1 MKNPLIDKQ
10 LDCIDLFAQLGTW
23 QNRFQYLIEIGET
36 LPEMPEHLKTSGT
49 RIQGCI
55 SRTYFYPRVQDGIV
69 RIQGWSN
76 AVIPA
81 GLIALI
87 REVFDGCTVE
97 DLRLLPAI
105 TIHTECGLMDHLT
118 GNRAVALVEMIERVR
133 GL

>member
-36 LPEMPEHLKTSGT
+36 LPEMPGHLKTSGT

-55 SRTYFYPRVQDGIV
+55 SQTYFYPRVQDGIV

-87 REVFDGCTVE
+87 REVFDGCMVE

-105 TIHTECGLMDHLT
+105 AFHTECGLMDHLT
-118 GNRAVALVEMIERVR
+118 GNRAVALVEMIERLR
-133 GL
+133 GV

>member
-23 QNRFQYLIEIGET
+23 QNCFQYLIEIGET

-87 REVFDGCTVE
+87 REVFDGCMVE

-105 TIHTECGLMDHLT
+105 AFHTECGLMDHLT
-118 GNRAVALVEMIERVR
+118 GNRAVALVEMIERLR

>member
-87 REVFDGCTVE
+87 REVFDGCMVE

-105 TIHTECGLMDHLT
+105 AFHTESGLMDHLT
-118 GNRAVALVEMIERVR
+118 GNRAVALVEMIERLR